1 MIGGRNMKQYRIVFY
16 TQGQPRAYSGW
27 INAGQSTLAD
37 IQRIVK
43 GIKRYYSEYQIE
55 WKEV

>member
-1 MIGGRNMKQYRIVFY
+1 MKQYRIVFY